1 MIQTGRNLRMQQ
13 VPGMVVTKGS
23 EEEIKASVEFLKWF
37 TQPENNIEFS
47 VGAGYLPVTNE
58 ANSID
63 KIKSVDSDISSSMEE
78 ILSKSVDEINNNN
91 LYYMHAFEK
100 GNDATASL
108 QEAFGDI
115 AQQDRETVEERISQ
129 GQSAEEAEAEFL
141 TDEYFE
147 QWYQNVLSELQAYE
161 G

>member
-1 MIQTGRNLRMQQ
+1 
-13 VPGMVVTKGS
+13 
-23 EEEIKASVEFLKWF
+23 
-37 TQPENNIEFS
+37 
-47 VGAGYLPVTNE
+47 
-58 ANSID
+58 
-63 KIKSVDSDISSSMEE
+63 
-78 ILSKSVDEINNNN
+78 
-91 LYYMHAFEK
+91 MHAFEK
-100 GNDATASL
+100 GNDARASL

-147 QWYQNVLSELQAYE
+147 QWYPYVLSELQAYE

>member
-1 MIQTGRNLRMQQ
+1 MNTDNMIFGCVHIEKVYNRKQRY
-13 VPGMVVTKGS
+13 
-23 EEEIKASVEFLKWF
+23 ASCVFLKWF

-100 GNDATASL
+100 GNDARASL

>member
-1 MIQTGRNLRMQQ
+1 
-13 VPGMVVTKGS
+13 
-23 EEEIKASVEFLKWF
+23 
-37 TQPENNIEFS
+37 
-47 VGAGYLPVTNE
+47 
-58 ANSID
+58 
-63 KIKSVDSDISSSMEE
+63 
-78 ILSKSVDEINNNN
+78 
-91 LYYMHAFEK
+91 MHAFEK
-100 GNDATASL
+100 DNDARASL